1 MFFGI
6 HLLLFVQMGGICNHN
21 DNELLAL
28 MKQGDRGAMKVFY
41 DRYVGYMSAIAGRYI
56 ASATDRKDVLQE
68 SFIKIFSSV
77 GRFEPLREGS
87 LRVWIARITVN
98 ESLRF
103 LKKNSV
109 LDFIDNDALLP
120 DVADEPDVDVV
131 SDDLLNDML
140 LSMPTGYRMVFNLY
154 VFEQKS
160 HKEIAEMLGIS
171 ESTSASQFSRAKSL
185 LAKKIKEY
193 KLAHE
198 NE

>member
-1 MFFGI
+1 
-6 HLLLFVQMGGICNHN
+6 MGGTVNYS
-21 DNELLAL
+21 DNELLTL
-28 MKQGDRGAMKVFY
+28 MKSGDKSAMKAFY

-56 ASATDRKDVLQE
+56 VSAADRKDVLQE

-87 LRVWIARITVN
+87 FRVWIARITVN
-98 ESLRF
+98 EALRF

-109 LDFIDNDALLP
+109 LDFIDNDAVLP
-120 DVADEPDVDVV
+120 DVAEEPDVDVV

-160 HKEIAEMLGIS
+160 HKEIAGMLGIS

-198 NE
+198 ND